1 MGKQGGGE
9 LHDRKSEREW
19 FGKLTS
25 TRDCSPSEAEL
36 IQTCSS
42 QEKRK
47 KKGHQDEKNAHNTV
61 ESPILLI
68 HVTATVNVNCQV
80 EVIVGLSV
88 FARSLNGPLEGRSR
102 MFPSSVFALTGEFV
116 FFFSN
121 GWFSRLP

>member
-42 QEKRK
+42 QEKERK
-47 KKGHQDEKNAHNTV
+47 RAIRMKKMLT
-61 ESPILLI
+61 IL
-68 HVTATVNVNCQV
+68 
-80 EVIVGLSV
+80 
-88 FARSLNGPLEGRSR
+88 
-102 MFPSSVFALTGEFV
+102 
-116 FFFSN
+116 
-121 GWFSRLP
+121 